1 MPNAHYMATIVPFQ
15 VEHKLNYFQISQ
27 IFGILIVSYDE
38 NLCGQVSLV
47 PEPLSDWLL
56 AVTY

>member
-1 MPNAHYMATIVPFQ
+1 MATIVPFQ